1 MRRNKPSLLDK
12 TNYVEAKMSYDN
24 SPVVGCPTC
33 QGTAGRMACPV
44 HGSIGWPAEPKKFD
58 TTNRNVVCLQG
69 DMIRV
74 MYPPLRLISKAEALS
89 LAAWLVA
96 LAADDY
102 EKEFIPLLSAVLTV

>member
-1 MRRNKPSLLDK
+1 M
-12 TNYVEAKMSYDN
+12 TYDN
-24 SPVVGCPTC
+24 SPVEGCPTC
-33 QGTAGRMACPV
+33 KGTSGRMGCLLHADGRP
-44 HGSIGWPAEPKKFD
+44 WPKEKFD
-58 TTNRNVVCLQG
+58 TTNRNMVCIQE

-74 MYPPLRLISKAEALS
+74 MYPPLRPISKAEALS